1 MIFLFPRWDMLI
13 AWRVVVLS
21 PAPRALTTIAEAV
34 NMLHERRLG
43 SPKDG
48 VFEKCRQVTSVHQAF
63 YFLGMVLEFHDL
75 CAFFVQRLGCTEHDE
90 PGPFCWNKITI
101 DHQISRACLSH
112 RTGTRHLSEVLLRI
126 SFRCENRWWSKNNVI
141 FDVFGWYAPKKNG
154 LEKTPNF
161 VFCAFVADSVNK
173 TPQPKKSHQSCT
185 CLICPIWKCWFF

>member
-1 MIFLFPRWDMLI
+1 MLI

-126 SFRCENRWWSKNNVI
+126 SFRCENR
-141 FDVFGWYAPKKNG
+141 
-154 LEKTPNF
+154 
-161 VFCAFVADSVNK
+161 
-173 TPQPKKSHQSCT
+173 
-185 CLICPIWKCWFF
+185 